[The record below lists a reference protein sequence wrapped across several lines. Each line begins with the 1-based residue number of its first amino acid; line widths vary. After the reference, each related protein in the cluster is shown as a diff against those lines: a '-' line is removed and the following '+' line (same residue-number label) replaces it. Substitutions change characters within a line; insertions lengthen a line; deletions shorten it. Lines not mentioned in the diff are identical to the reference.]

1 MIMTSL
7 TTVLYAPNDIAA
19 ANDRTN
25 PALDVGRTAR
35 KYAGISQDFRASS
48 WKCLDEGD
56 LPQASNKSES
66 WWTKRSRPSAHTMA
80 ALPTPTALLLR

>member
-56 LPQASNKSES
+56 LP
-66 WWTKRSRPSAHTMA
+66 
-80 ALPTPTALLLR
+80 